1 LGLAS
6 IERRPISKIPVAGGI
21 RRMALAHVETKDWL
35 VLTAPT
41 AELQTF
47 ILRYG
52 DNEKAFPLKD
62 AEELHRAK

>member
-1 LGLAS
+1 
-6 IERRPISKIPVAGGI
+6 
-21 RRMALAHVETKDWL
+21 MALAHVETKDWL